1 MSCGLLLKYNLTLGI
16 QRFFNTSVC
25 NRVTKYE
32 SHSSTRVAAEKRFE
46 TKISHVARAS
56 NEFLARQ
63 LDFGTKIVAKKPSKN
78 DDFVKEGGIVL
89 LLEQNKGISNN
100 ASNGTPKKTSLEN
113 KLLRN

>member
-1 MSCGLLLKYNLTLGI
+1 M
-16 QRFFNTSVC
+16 
-25 NRVTKYE
+25 
-32 SHSSTRVAAEKRFE
+32 
-46 TKISHVARAS
+46 ARAS

-78 DDFVKEGGIVL
+78 DDFVKEGDIVL

-113 KLLRN
+113 NLLRN